1 MKVYR
6 RLRPGGQPEIE
17 VARFLTEQAGYRNTP
32 AYLGAVEHHPEAGDP
47 TTLAAAFAFVQNQG
61 DAWTA
66 ILMALD
72 RELEAVAL
80 AANTPEAAG
89 AETVDPGSIGHPL
102 KMMETRS
109 EEHTSELQSLM
120 RT

>member
-66 ILMALD
+66 ILMALE
-72 RELEAVAL
+72 RVLEADDL
-80 AANTPEAAG
+80 AAISSAHAG
-89 AETVDPGSIGHPL
+89 AETVVPASIGNHQNG
-102 KMMETRS
+102 RS
-109 EEHTSELQSLM
+109 
-120 RT
+120 